1 MEFSGRLAAFPMGDL
16 LQWAKNELRTG
27 ALVVRRSEREK
38 RVYFH
43 RGDVVGCVSDDPAE
57 FYGQYLLVNGYLDD
71 RSLFKALTL
80 CTQRNVRLGTALREL
95 KLLSSE
101 VIQSTLRS
109 QIADVIC
116 DLFLWPRGLFY
127 FQAEMPAE
135 EEILP
140 EPIDPMALVLE
151 GSRWV
156 DEMSRIRRLFPHDGV
171 VLQRGERWP
180 GEDLPSLDQRVAG
193 AVDGLKT
200 VEEIYKKVRG
210 SYFRFLESA
219 YQLCVASVLDIE
231 EEGEPVEAGTFEMS
245 VYDLLLEQATEDQV
259 LVARRHM
266 AVPLDLLER
275 WVPVWV
281 AEPSEEEQ
289 QRMPDRVRDFYARF
303 DGRTPLGEAFSGD
316 PRQRGKELD
325 LFLLQLQKGSLA
337 ILPAT
342 IDQLESEAEK
352 QNLPP
357 FQRWWNRVFG

>member
-27 ALVVRRSEREK
+27 SLVVRRSEREK

-57 FYGQYLLVNGYLDD
+57 FYGQYLLVNGYLDEK
-71 RSLFKALTL
+71 SLFEALTR
-80 CTQRNVRLGTALREL
+80 CTQRSVRLGTALREL
-95 KLLSSE
+95 DLLPAD

-109 QIADVIC
+109 QIADAIC
-116 DLFLWPRGLFY
+116 GLFLWPRGLFY
-127 FQAEMPAE
+127 FQAEMPHE

-151 GSRWV
+151 GSRWA
-156 DEMSRIRRLFPHDGV
+156 DELTRIRRLFPHDGV

-180 GEDLPSLDQRVAG
+180 GEDLSPIDRRVAN
-193 AVDGLKT
+193 AVDGRKT
-200 VEEIYKKVRG
+200 VGDVYKKVRG
-210 SYFRFLESA
+210 SYFRFLESV
-219 YQLCVASVLDIE
+219 YGLCVASVLDIE
-231 EEGEPVEAGTFEMS
+231 EEGEPAEAATFEMS
-245 VYDLLLEQATEDQV
+245 VYDLMLEQATEDQV

-281 AEPSEEEQ
+281 AEPSPEDQ
-289 QRMPDRVRDFYARF
+289 NRMPSRARDFYARF

-316 PRQRGKELD
+316 PRQRGRELD
-325 LFLLQLQKGSLA
+325 LFLHQLQKGSLA
-337 ILPAT
+337 ILPAP
-342 IDQLESEAEK
+342 IDQLEAEAEK
-352 QNLPP
+352 QALPP
-357 FQRWWNRVFG
+357 LQRWWKRVFR